1 MNDLD
6 ALAKL
11 AQALSPWHAHL
22 VFIGGW
28 AHRIHRFSPRA
39 NQLTYQP
46 VFTRDTDLAFANK
59 VPIEGDIKAALAEH
73 GFREQLTGEYRP
85 PVAHYTLGD
94 ENGGFYAEFL
104 TPLTDSA
111 AKRRPKP
118 DVTMTTTDVTAR
130 NATMTMAG
138 ISAQQI
144 RYLDILLVD
153 PWLITLSPQIG
164 IPVPASMDVQVA
176 NPLCYMVQKF
186 LIQSDRPAAKQA
198 QDVLY
203 IYDTIELFGA
213 LLDEFHEAWESR
225 ICPAL
230 GKKLSKTVL
239 RSSEKSFSNINDV
252 IRAAARIPQDRR
264 LSSQQIQQTCQM
276 AFETILQG

>member
-11 AQALSPWHAHL
+11 AQALSPWRVHL

-39 NQLTYQP
+39 NKLKYQP
-46 VFTRDTDLAFANK
+46 IFTRDTDLAFANRA
-59 VPIEGDIKAALAEH
+59 PIEGDIKAALIDH
-73 GFREQLTGEYRP
+73 GFKEQLAGEHKP

-104 TPLTDSA
+104 TPLIGSGV
-111 AKRRPKP
+111 KRSGEQ
-118 DVTMTTTDVTAR
+118 D
-130 NATMTMAG
+130 ATMTMAG
-138 ISAQQI
+138 ISAQKL

-153 PWLITLSPQIG
+153 PWVITLDSQSG
-164 IPVPASMDVQVA
+164 IPLPSSMDVQVA
-176 NPLCYMVQKF
+176 NPLNFIIQKF
-186 LIQSDRPAAKQA
+186 LIQKDRPAAKQA

-213 LLDEFHEAWESR
+213 LLDEFHETWKMS
-225 ICPAL
+225 ISPDL
-230 GKKLSKTVL
+230 GERLSKTVQTL
-239 RSSEKSFSNINDV
+239 SKNTFSNINEV
-252 IRAAARIPQDRR
+252 IRAAARIPQDRK
-264 LSSQQIQQTCQM
+264 LLPEQIQQTCRL
-276 AFETILQG
+276 AFEIILNG

>member
-11 AQALSPWHAHL
+11 AEALAPWRAHL

-39 NQLTYQP
+39 NKLKYQP
-46 VFTRDTDLAFANK
+46 VFTRDTDLAFANRA
-59 VPIEGDIKAALAEH
+59 PIEGDIKAALIEH
-73 GFREQLTGEYRP
+73 GFKEQLAGEHKP

-104 TPLTDSA
+104 TPLIGSGV
-111 AKRRPKP
+111 KRSGEQ
-118 DVTMTTTDVTAR
+118 D
-130 NATMTMAG
+130 ATMKMAG
-138 ISAQQI
+138 ISAQKI

-153 PWLITLSPQIG
+153 PWVITLDPQSG
-164 IPVPASMDVQVA
+164 FPLPSSMDVQVA
-176 NPLCYMVQKF
+176 NPLCFIVQKF
-186 LIQSDRPAAKQA
+186 LIQKNRPAAKQA

-213 LLDEFHEAWESR
+213 LLDEFHETWKRS
-225 ICPAL
+225 IGPAL
-230 GKKLSKTVL
+230 GERLTNTVL
-239 RSSEKSFSNINDV
+239 MASKNTFSNINDV
-252 IRAAARIPQDRR
+252 IRTAARIPQDRK
-264 LSSQQIQQTCQM
+264 LSPEQIQQTCLL
-276 AFETILQG
+276 AFEMILNG

>member
-11 AQALSPWHAHL
+11 AQALSPWSAHL

-39 NQLTYQP
+39 NKLEYQP
-46 VFTRDTDLAFANK
+46 IFTRDTDLAFAHSAS
-59 VPIEGDIKAALAEH
+59 IEGDIKAALFEH
-73 GFREQLTGEYRP
+73 GFKEQLAGDYKP

-104 TPLTDSA
+104 TPLIGSGI
-111 AKRRPKP
+111 KRSGEQ
-118 DVTMTTTDVTAR
+118 D
-130 NATMTMAG
+130 ATMAMAG
-138 ISAQQI
+138 ISAQKI

-153 PWLITLSPQIG
+153 PWVITLDPQSG
-164 IPVPASMDVQVA
+164 IPLPSSMAVPVA
-176 NPLCYMVQKF
+176 NPLCFIVQKF
-186 LIQSDRPAAKQA
+186 LIQKYRAAEKQA

-213 LLDEFHEAWESR
+213 LLDEFHETWNKS
-225 ICPAL
+225 ISPAL
-230 GKKLSKTVL
+230 GEKLSNTVL
-239 RSSEKSFSNINDV
+239 TLSKNTFSNINDV
-252 IRAAARIPQDRR
+252 IRAAARIPQNRK
-264 LSSQQIQQTCQM
+264 LSPEQIQQTCLL
-276 AFETILQG
+276 ALEIILNQ